1 MYYNYGTAGFRFHS
15 NIMIDISEKIGT
27 AVAMVSSYQNNKYG
41 IMITASHNPHYYNG
55 VKIVDSN
62 GEMINEIEE
71 KTIEEFVNSK
81 NSHIEDK
88 NMSLPEIYVGYD
100 TRESSTEICNLII
113 KGIKVYNKDSVV
125 HNLQLVSTP
134 ELHFKLYNKDLNY
147 IEYLKSLCEKINYP
161 VICDCANGVGGY
173 ILGKLNYKFLQ
184 TSNTNYNN
192 YESLNFKSGSDYV
205 VTEGK
210 IPTYFYNNY
219 KKLHASLDGDA
230 DRIVF
235 YYKNNDS
242 INLLNGDK
250 ISALIAYYIS
260 KKVENL
266 ENVAVIHTGYSN
278 NSFVN
283 FINKLG
289 IKTICT
295 ATGVKNLHSEALNH
309 DISIYFESNGHGTV
323 LFNKSYENLKDLEKF
338 FHPTIGDGIMDML
351 GILFIL
357 QETSLTMYEWDNMY
371 TDNPYHL
378 LKMKVFDKSCF
389 ETTRNELRLTK
400 PMDFQQYIDTVC
412 DEKTR
417 CFVRPSGTEDNIRIY
432 VEGNNI
438 NSVNNIVMLME
449 SWVNSN
455 YIKETFIK
463 NDKLFIVD
471 NLKKEDYDYKQY
483 PSYLELLG
491 QLTTIN
497 PKNINRQ
504 DFNNFIDNLNQ
515 NHFIKVIKYKYTNQ
529 IVGSITVLKEAK
541 LIHDFGKVGH
551 IEDVVVDK
559 AMRGYGLGKKLVD
572 IAVKECQD
580 CYKIILD
587 CSNENVEFYK
597 KCGFEWKGNQLALYK
612 K

>member
-1 MYYNYGTAGFRFHS
+1 
-15 NIMIDISEKIGT
+15 MIDISEKIGT
-27 AVAMVSSYQNNKYG
+27 AVAMVSSYHNNKYG

-55 VKIVDSN
+55 VKIIDSN
-62 GEMINEIEE
+62 GEMIPEIEE

-81 NSHIEDK
+81 NSCVEDK
-88 NMSLPEIYVGYD
+88 NMSLPEIYIGYD
-100 TRESSTEICNLII
+100 TRESSPEICNLII
-113 KGIKVYNKDSVV
+113 KGIKIYNKDSII
-125 HNLQLVSTP
+125 HNLKLVSTP
-134 ELHFKLYNKDLNY
+134 ELHFKLFNEDLIY
-147 IEYLKSLCEKINYP
+147 IEYLKNLCEKINYP
-161 VICDCANGVGGY
+161 VVCDCANGVGGY
-173 ILGKLNYKFLQ
+173 ILNKLNYNFLQ
-184 TSNTNYNN
+184 TSNTNCIN

-205 VTEGK
+205 VTERE
-210 IPTYFYNNY
+210 IPTYFNNNHN
-219 KKLHASLDGDA
+219 KLHASLDGDA

-266 ENVAVIHTGYSN
+266 ENIAVIHTGYSN

-323 LFNKSYENLKDLEKF
+323 LFNKSYENLKDLEQF
-338 FHPTIGDGIMDML
+338 FHPTIGDGIMDMF

-357 QETSLTMYEWDNMY
+357 QETSITMYEWDNMY

-389 ETTRNELRLTK
+389 ETTKNELRLTK
-400 PMDFQQYIDTVC
+400 PEDFQQYIDTVC

-432 VEGNNI
+432 VEGNDI
-438 NSVNNIVMLME
+438 NAVNNIVMLME
-449 SWVNSN
+449 SWVSSN
-455 YIKETFIK
+455 YIKETFTK

-471 NLKKEDYDYKQY
+471 DLKKEDYDYKLY
-483 PSYLELLG
+483 PSYLDLLS
-491 QLTTIN
+491 QLTIIN
-497 PKNINRQ
+497 PKNINRE

-529 IVGSITVLKEAK
+529 IVGSITVLKETK

-559 AMRGYGLGKKLVD
+559 ALRGYGLGKKLVD

-587 CSNENVEFYK
+587 CNDENVEFYK